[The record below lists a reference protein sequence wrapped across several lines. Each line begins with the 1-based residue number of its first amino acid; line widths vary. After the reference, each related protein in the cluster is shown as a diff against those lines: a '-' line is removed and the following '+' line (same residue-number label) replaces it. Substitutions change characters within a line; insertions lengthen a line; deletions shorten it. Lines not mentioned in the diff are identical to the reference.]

1 MKSEILLLFKFCNL
15 VRCCFSYP
23 KETKR
28 SIRVNITI
36 AVMIVCSDSFL
47 FDRIL

>member
-1 MKSEILLLFKFCNL
+1 MKSEILLLFKLCNL
-15 VRCCFSYP
+15 VYCYFSYP

-28 SIRVNITI
+28 NIPVNTTI
-36 AVMIVCSDSFL
+36 AVMIVCSESFL